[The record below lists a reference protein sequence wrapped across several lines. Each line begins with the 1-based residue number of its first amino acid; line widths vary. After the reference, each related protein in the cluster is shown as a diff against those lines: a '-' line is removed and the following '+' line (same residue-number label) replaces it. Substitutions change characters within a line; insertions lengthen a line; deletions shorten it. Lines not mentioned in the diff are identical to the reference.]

1 MKKRVLLINCGM
13 MVATYI
19 NTELKNNDEFELW
32 GSSTYENHGKY
43 IFENYIDSLPNMNE
57 ENFIEVLNNI
67 IKEYNFKFIMAE
79 HDDLV
84 LFLQENKEKINATI
98 VSSDYETALLS
109 RYKSKT
115 YEKLKKYDFIPKT
128 YKPNEVKSFPVFIK
142 KDNDQG
148 ARHAYKIEDE
158 KQLELYITSEP
169 NMIICEYLPGEE
181 VGIDC
186 FTDKNRNLLFCNP
199 RVVEN
204 MLAGI
209 DIHARRIKI
218 TEEIKHIAE
227 ILNKEI
233 NFRGNW
239 FFQIKKDKN
248 GKFKLLEIA
257 SRLSSSFGIN
267 RSLDVNLPLM
277 ALKDFDNQNVNYLFN
292 QYADIE
298 VDQQFFARYILDIK
312 YNEVYIDFESCFKEK
327 IDTSFIMY
335 LYQCVNK
342 NKKINLL
349 TENKDIAIK
358 YLKNKKISENLFDNI
373 IQIDQNNV
381 KQSIEKDSILLS
393 NNDKLK
399 NCFKDKIYC
408 YSTNDVELLLDWK
421 S

>member
-1 MKKRVLLINCGM
+1 M
-13 MVATYI
+13 
-19 NTELKNNDEFELW
+19 
-32 GSSTYENHGKY
+32 
-43 IFENYIDSLPNMNE
+43 
-57 ENFIEVLNNI
+57 
-67 IKEYNFKFIMAE
+67 
-79 HDDLV
+79 
-84 LFLQENKEKINATI
+84 
-98 VSSDYETALLS
+98 
-109 RYKSKT
+109 
-115 YEKLKKYDFIPKT
+115 KKYDFIPKT

-148 ARHAYKIEDE
+148 ARHAYKVENE

-181 VGIDC
+181 VGVDC

-209 DIHARRIKI
+209 DIHARRIEI

-277 ALKDFDNQNVNYLFN
+277 ALKDFDNQNVTYLFN

-327 IDTSFIMY
+327 IDTFFIMY

-349 TENKDIAIK
+349 TENKDIADK
-358 YLKNKKISENLFDNI
+358 YLKNRKISADLFDNI
-373 IQIDQNNV
+373 IQIDKNTV
-381 KQSIEKDSILLS
+381 KQNIEKDSILLS

-399 NCFKDKIYC
+399 NCFKEKIYC